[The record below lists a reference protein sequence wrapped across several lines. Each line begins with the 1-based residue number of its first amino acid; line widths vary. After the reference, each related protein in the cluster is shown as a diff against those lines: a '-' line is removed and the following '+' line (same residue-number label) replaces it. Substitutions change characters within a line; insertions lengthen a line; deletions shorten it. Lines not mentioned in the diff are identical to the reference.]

1 MLQLSIPLIIFLFTF
16 SFNLLFYVSFLY
28 LLPIFSLRFLPLYSQ
43 ENEAYKAKF
52 DDIPDIQARD
62 ETSARFRKAEQW
74 GLRAWNDEYFA
85 LMDFPDHVLRVLLH

>member
-16 SFNLLFYVSFLY
+16 SFH
-28 LLPIFSLRFLPLYSQ
+28 LLPIFSLRFLPLCSQ